1 VVVLLLEAGFVHVA
15 VGVLLAIVVVRM
27 RVLDVLMV
35 VARVGVLVRRA
46 LVLMLVL
53 VRGVVGVVGH
63 QAAP

>member
-1 VVVLLLEAGFVHVA
+1 MG
-15 VGVLLAIVVVRM
+15 
-27 RVLDVLMV
+27 VLDVLMV